1 MHART
6 ANLMQLLT
14 LPGSPVVMFR
24 CECGDVNCR
33 RTIPMSP
40 VSFRE
45 ARLSGE
51 PLLHASHSGAND
63 DARSQAEVEAAYPL
77 AEHDA
82 DDALRAEKEWL
93 EHQSAYSN

>member
-14 LPGSPVVMFR
+14 SPGSPVVMFR

-45 ARLSGE
+45 EDVPRAV
-51 PLLHASHSGAND
+51 
-63 DARSQAEVEAAYPL
+63 EVSVAV
-77 AEHDA
+77 
-82 DDALRAEKEWL
+82 R
-93 EHQSAYSN
+93 